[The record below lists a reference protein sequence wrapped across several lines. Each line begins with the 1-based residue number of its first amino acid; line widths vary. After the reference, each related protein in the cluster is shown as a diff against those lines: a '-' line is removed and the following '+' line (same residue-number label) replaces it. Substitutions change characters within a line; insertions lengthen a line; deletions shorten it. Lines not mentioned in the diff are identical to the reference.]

1 MKIRL
6 LETEFFF
13 FVMRTDRQTNMME
26 VLAFYAVL

>member
-6 LETEFFF
+6 LATEFF